1 MESLE
6 EGMDR
11 KMPNWSEGCLKV
23 RGKAANVKKFVL
35 EGLKPVDFS
44 GTELP
49 KLELSDI
56 GKVESDKDCWIEGTT
71 RGFVENL
78 LVYFLFIEDRETFT
92 AVLDAKFAWAA
103 DAEELLA
110 LCKKYSVDMKLY
122 AFEKDNEFNQDILI
136 VDGEI
141 RRDCRIEFEDYNWE
155 CICPT
160 VGG

>member
-1 MESLE
+1 
-6 EGMDR
+6 
-11 KMPNWSEGCLKV
+11 MPNWSEGCLRV
-23 RGKAANVKKFVL
+23 RGKAVNVKKFIL
-35 EGLKPVDFS
+35 GGLRPVDFF
-44 GTELP
+44 GKDLP

-56 GKVESDKDCWIEGTT
+56 GEVESDKNCWIEGTN

-78 LVYFLFIEDRETFT
+78 LVDFSFVEDEETFT
-92 AVLDAKFAWAA
+92 AVLDTKFAWAA

-122 AFEKDNEFNQDILI
+122 AFEKGNEFNQDILI
-136 VDGEI
+136 VDGQI
-141 RRDCRIEFEDYNWE
+141 LRDNRIAFEDYNWE

>member
-1 MESLE
+1 
-6 EGMDR
+6 
-11 KMPNWSEGCLKV
+11 MPNWSKGCLKV

-35 EGLKPVDFS
+35 EGLQPVDFF
-44 GTELP
+44 GNALP
-49 KLELSDI
+49 KLELSDL
-56 GKVESDKDCWIEGTT
+56 GEVDTDKDCWIEGTT

-78 LVYFLFIEDRETFT
+78 YADFSFVEDDETFT
-92 AVLDAKFAWAA
+92 ATLDAKFAWAA

-110 LCKKYSVDMKLY
+110 SCKKYSVNMKLY
-122 AFEKDNEFNQDILI
+122 AFEKGMGFNQDILI

>member
-1 MESLE
+1 
-6 EGMDR
+6 
-11 KMPNWSEGCLKV
+11 MPNWSKGCLKV

-35 EGLKPVDFS
+35 EGLQPVDFF
-44 GTELP
+44 GNALP
-49 KLELSDI
+49 KLELSDL
-56 GKVESDKDCWIEGTT
+56 GEVDTDKDCWIEGTT

-78 LVYFLFIEDRETFT
+78 YADFSFVEDDETFT
-92 AVLDAKFAWAA
+92 ALLDAKFAWAVDA
-103 DAEELLA
+103 DELLA
-110 LCKKYSVDMKLY
+110 SCKKYDVDMKLY
-122 AFEKDNEFNQDILI
+122 AFEKGMGFNQDILI

>member
-1 MESLE
+1 
-6 EGMDR
+6 
-11 KMPNWSEGCLKV
+11 MPNWSEGCLKV
-23 RGKAANVKKFVL
+23 RGKASDVKKFVL
-35 EGLKPVDFS
+35 EGLQPVDFF
-44 GTELP
+44 GNALP
-49 KLELSDI
+49 KLELSDL
-56 GKVESDKDCWIEGTT
+56 GEVDTDKDCWIEGTT

-78 LVYFLFIEDRETFT
+78 YADFSFVEDDETFT

-110 LCKKYSVDMKLY
+110 SCKKYSVNMKLY
-122 AFEKDNEFNQDILI
+122 AFEKGMGFNQDILI

-141 RRDCRIEFEDYNWE
+141 RRDNRIAFEDYNWE

>member
-1 MESLE
+1 
-6 EGMDR
+6 
-11 KMPNWSEGCLKV
+11 MPNWSKGCLKV

-35 EGLKPVDFS
+35 EGLQPVDFF
-44 GTELP
+44 GNALP
-49 KLELSDI
+49 KLELSDL
-56 GKVESDKDCWIEGTT
+56 GEVDTDKDCWIEGTT

-78 LVYFLFIEDRETFT
+78 YADFSFVEDDETFT

-110 LCKKYSVDMKLY
+110 SCKKYSVDMKLY
-122 AFEKDNEFNQDILI
+122 AFEKGMGFNQDILI
-136 VDGEI
+136 VDEEI

-155 CICPT
+155 CICPM

>member
-1 MESLE
+1 
-6 EGMDR
+6 
-11 KMPNWSEGCLKV
+11 MPNWSRGCLKV

-35 EGLKPVDFS
+35 EGLQPVDFF
-44 GTELP
+44 GNALP
-49 KLELSDI
+49 KLELSDL
-56 GKVESDKDCWIEGTT
+56 GEVDTDKDCWIEGTT

-78 LVYFLFIEDRETFT
+78 YADFSFVEDDETFT
-92 AVLDAKFAWAA
+92 ATLDAKFAWAA
-103 DAEELLA
+103 DAEELSA

-122 AFEKDNEFNQDILI
+122 AFEKGMGFNQDILI

-160 VGG
+160 SGG